1 VSLVDQWNT
10 LETGLDPRWQD
21 ARLELRI
28 DNAERVERA
37 LALLAPAGPGRSG
50 NEIRFYVQ
58 RTASAIGPEAV
69 RRLLRRLDEEGI
81 LGTLALEKS
90 DAAPPA
96 HVVEPATVASA
107 WDVVVATLPA
117 DWSDLLCEIDLT
129 STDYIDRAA
138 LLMAPLNPYQ
148 TDSGT
153 PGFQFRVA
161 RTFGYGASPG
171 MVRRC
176 LTRLDHDG
184 IPGEVRVL
192 RALSD
197 SHPVGTQG
205 PVWYVGGKAV

>member
-1 VSLVDQWNT
+1 MSLVDQWNT

-21 ARLELRI
+21 ARLALRLA
-28 DNAERVERA
+28 DSDDAERAV
-37 LALLAPAGPGRSG
+37 ALLAPAGPGRSG

-58 RTASAIGPEAV
+58 RTDSAIGPEAV
-69 RRLLRRLDEEGI
+69 RRLLRRVDEEGI
-81 LGTLALEKS
+81 IAELALEKS

-96 HVVEPATVASA
+96 HVVERPTVASA
-107 WDVVVATLPA
+107 WDAVVGTLPA

-148 TDSGT
+148 TDSGA

-161 RTFGYGASPG
+161 RTFGYGASAG

-176 LTRLDHDG
+176 LTRLDHAG

>member
-1 VSLVDQWNT
+1 MSLVDQWNT

-28 DNAERVERA
+28 ADEEDAERA

-50 NEIRFYVQ
+50 YAIRFYVQ
-58 RTASAIGPEAV
+58 RTNSAIGPEAV
-69 RRLLRRLDEEGI
+69 RRLLRRIDEEGI
-81 LGTLALEKS
+81 IAELALDKT
-90 DAAPPA
+90 DAAAPTKP
-96 HVVEPATVASA
+96 VEPATAASA
-107 WDVVVATLPA
+107 WDAVVATLPA
-117 DWSDLLCEIDLT
+117 DWSDLLCEIGLT
-129 STDYIDRAA
+129 STDYIDQAA

-161 RTFGYGASPG
+161 RTFGYGASAG

-176 LTRLDHDG
+176 LTRLDDAG
-184 IPGEVRVL
+184 IPGDVRVL

-197 SHPVGTQG
+197 THPVGTQG